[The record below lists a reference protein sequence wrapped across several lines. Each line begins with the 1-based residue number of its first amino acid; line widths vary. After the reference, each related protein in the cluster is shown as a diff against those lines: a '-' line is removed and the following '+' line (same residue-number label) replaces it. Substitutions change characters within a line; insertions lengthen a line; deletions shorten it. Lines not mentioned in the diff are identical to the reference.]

1 MERDNKNKKKKKE
14 KPRETGSIARLKPLQ
29 VACAQCRRRK
39 ARCDGG
45 RPACASCHSKKE
57 DCVYE
62 TQEGES
68 RTAALRRENEALQ
81 NRVAHL
87 EETQS
92 ENYAKTSSFGRPYQV
107 PEIETGSTTT
117 YTSPDSGASP
127 ASAGT
132 AGSQSALI
140 LQAMSG
146 ATDNTASM
154 LLAKLR
160 TGHSWAELVDDIHQS
175 SYVSKDQP
183 TLSRT
188 ITRTATLSS
197 HPSQESDQI
206 MSDGVD
212 LDLPERRLSSLQ
224 LSIGENLSRTSHL
237 VWKRD
242 FHSTARQINLSANFT
257 ATASSNHESQEI
269 PVQIWAIVPL
279 IDHTAQDCF
288 ETVFKDARAAIESG
302 TPVQDF
308 YGSHVWLE
316 ALHNECVYQSAPRLS
331 QLVANLIRRTQ
342 SQAGYDRI
350 TGYGIMWL
358 YW

>member
-1 MERDNKNKKKKKE
+1 
-14 KPRETGSIARLKPLQ
+14 
-29 VACAQCRRRK
+29 
-39 ARCDGG
+39 
-45 RPACASCHSKKE
+45 
-57 DCVYE
+57 
-62 TQEGES
+62 
-68 RTAALRRENEALQ
+68 
-81 NRVAHL
+81 
-87 EETQS
+87 
-92 ENYAKTSSFGRPYQV
+92 V
-107 PEIETGSTTT
+107 P
-117 YTSPDSGASP
+117 
-127 ASAGT
+127 

-279 IDHTAQDCF
+279 IDRTAQDCF

-308 YGSHVWLE
+308 CGSHVWLE

-350 TGYGIMWL
+350 TENQRCLLMLVIHHCQERYTLWWTRFRSPVLGMDVRNLKFWHSSQTESLQDVRPYSAVLRSHGVMLRCAIRLPVSHRHNLPSCYNRKHTQVDLRRSEPCDGGIAHML
-358 YW
+358 PAVASNER